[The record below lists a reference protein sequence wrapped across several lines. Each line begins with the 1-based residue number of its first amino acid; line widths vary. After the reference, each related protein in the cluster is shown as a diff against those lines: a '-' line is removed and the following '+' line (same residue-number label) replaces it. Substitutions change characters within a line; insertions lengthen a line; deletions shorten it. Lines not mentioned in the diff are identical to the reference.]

1 MKRFKNL
8 RTEDLNHVYKN
19 ELDKARFAHDVA
31 YANSKDLAKR
41 TVSERFW
48 KIEPMNL
55 NWIVD
60 TMDIHEDWQLWCT
73 RFLMRKQDQE
83 QQAKEK

>member
-1 MKRFKNL
+1 M
-8 RTEDLNHVYKN
+8 EDLNHVLEN
-19 ELDKARFAHDVA
+19 ELDKARFAQDVA

-48 KIEPMNL
+48 KIELMNL